1 MTDDTLYLLDLQEGT
16 STAVFDFGI
25 FSTPSAPAMPQL
37 FRMNKQGTR
46 LFVTLNGAG
55 KVLMFNIAR
64 PNHPELMSAI
74 DLGPASGPHY
84 VQLTND
90 DKRLVVTDYFLVED
104 MAPGGV
110 VRVDGDHKIHV
121 IDVHGDRL
129 ELDTRFDLDFNRDI
143 PSGPARPHGVAI
155 FPARE

>member
-1 MTDDTLYLLDLQEGT
+1 MGT
-16 STAVFDFGI
+16 
-25 FSTPSAPAMPQL
+25 
-37 FRMNKQGTR
+37 
-46 LFVTLNGAG
+46 
-55 KVLMFNIAR
+55 
-64 PNHPELMSAI
+64 I
-74 DLGPASGPHY
+74 DLGAGSGPHY

-110 VRVDGDHKIHV
+110 VQVDGDHKIHV